1 MVEIDAQLRLAAFA
15 ELERVVAPAGSV
27 ITREQISAGFEFGG
41 ERIPFANKPVGI
53 WTPRKLSG
61 GAPLSITTSARRP
74 GVTPRYDDDIRS
86 DGWFAYR
93 YQGDDPDN
101 HFNRSLRRAFTDQ
114 RPLIYFYGLSA
125 GVYEALFPVYVV
137 EDHPAD
143 LTVLVAPD
151 VAGMGEGSLLHGGSE
166 APLKRYVTRTVKQ
179 RLHQH
184 RFRELVLGAYAHRCT
199 VCSLGARDR
208 LVPLLDAAHI
218 LPDHD
223 ERGRPEIPNGLSLC
237 KIHHSAYDLN
247 ILGIAPDLRVHVRED
262 ILAERDGP
270 MLQHGIKEMEGRT
283 IVTPGRAAN
292 RPKVEYLS
300 ERFDRFRAA

>member
-1 MVEIDAQLRLAAFA
+1 LAAFA
-15 ELERVVAPAGSV
+15 ALERTVAPAGGV
-27 ITREQISAGFEFGG
+27 ITRDQMTAGFEFGG
-41 ERIPFANKPVGI
+41 KRIPFANRAVGI
-53 WTPRKLSG
+53 WTPRQLSG

-86 DGWFAYR
+86 DGWFGYR

-101 HFNRSLRRAFTDQ
+101 HFNRSLRRAFTGQ

-137 EDHPAD
+137 EDHPAE

-223 ERGRPEIPNGLSLC
+223 ERGLPEIPNGLSLC

-270 MLQHGIKEMEGRT
+270 MLQHGIKEMEGRM

-292 RPKVEYLS
+292 RPKIEYLA
-300 ERFDRFRAA
+300 ERFERFLAA